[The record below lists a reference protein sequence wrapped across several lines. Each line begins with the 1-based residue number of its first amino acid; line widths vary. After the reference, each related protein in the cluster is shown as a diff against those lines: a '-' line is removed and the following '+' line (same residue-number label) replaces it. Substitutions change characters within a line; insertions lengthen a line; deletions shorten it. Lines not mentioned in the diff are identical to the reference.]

1 MKSQTKLKLLT
12 ILIPIIVLLIYLVH
26 DSIFHYLS
34 QLPTCPF
41 YSLFDLYCPACGNT
55 RSVKALINGD
65 ILSSLRYNVEPM
77 ILIILST
84 LLYIEL
90 VTKSFGKH
98 IRLLPRK
105 FSFYLTLI
113 ILLVLYLIVRN
124 FFPYL
129 TPPISVS

>member
-1 MKSQTKLKLLT
+1 MKSQTKLKLLS
-12 ILIPIIVLLIYLVH
+12 ILIPIIILLIYINL

-34 QLPTCPF
+34 QLPICPF

-55 RSVKALINGD
+55 RSVKALTNGD

-105 FSFYLTLI
+105 FSYYLTLI
-113 ILLVLYLIVRN
+113 ILLILYLIVRN